1 MLIQLRRWLP
11 GRAVTLVADQTYATL
26 AFLDRCRR
34 LEITAIVR
42 LRLDAALYEPAPP
55 RRPGQRGRPRK
66 KGARL
71 PTLQARL
78 DDPATSWRRIVLRWY
93 DGRRRVLEIATGTA
107 VWYHSGKPVVP
118 HRWVLIRDP
127 RGEIKPA
134 ALLSTHLALDA
145 REIVATFLH
154 RWQVEVTFEEVRA
167 HLGVETQRQW
177 SPLAIARTTP
187 VLMGLFSWLTLLAD
201 RLHQEGPLQI
211 RSAAWY
217 RKTDPTFSDV
227 VALARRQLWPAV
239 LSSMSSSG
247 TDIRKS
253 TEPISP
259 HLMELL
265 CYA

>member
-11 GRAVTLVADQTYATL
+11 DRQLRLVADQTYAAL

-34 LEITAIVR
+34 LDITAIVR
-42 LRLDAALYEPAPP
+42 FRLDAALYEPAPP
-55 RRPGQRGRPRK
+55 RQPGQRGGPRK
-66 KGARL
+66 KGERL
-71 PTLQARL
+71 PSLKTRL
-78 DDPATSWRRIVLRWY
+78 VDPATQWRRIVLRWY

-107 VWYHSGKPVVP
+107 VWYHPGKPVIP
-118 HRWVLIRDP
+118 HRWVLVRDP
-127 RGEIKPA
+127 RGELKPL
-134 ALLSTHLALDA
+134 ALLSTDQALDA
-145 REIVATFLH
+145 RAIVATFLH

-201 RLHQEGPLQI
+201 RLNHDGQLLT

-217 RKTDPTFSDV
+217 QKTHPTFSDV
-227 VALARRQLWPAV
+227 IALARRQLWPAV
-239 LSSMSSSG
+239 IPSMSREC
-247 TDIRKS
+247 TDIHESNDSVSR
-253 TEPISP
+253 
-259 HLMELL
+259 HLVELL